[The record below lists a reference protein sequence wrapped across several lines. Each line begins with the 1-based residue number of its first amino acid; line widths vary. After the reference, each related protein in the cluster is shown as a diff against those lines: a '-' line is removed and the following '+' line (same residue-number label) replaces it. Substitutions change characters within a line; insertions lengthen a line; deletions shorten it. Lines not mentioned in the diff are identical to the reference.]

1 MFSFGF
7 IFSLFIYFFFLK
19 IRFAHKYSEAVKHNP
34 LATVTELSNGVR
46 VATEQTNSPS
56 ATVGIWADTGSSA
69 EPKELNG
76 ITHFIE
82 HLLFQGTKNRAKKQL
97 EQDVYSLGALLNSST
112 QRDFCSFYM
121 TLAPNDVSKAVEILS
136 DLIQN
141 SSLNADDIEA
151 TRKFILR
158 ELDETQTNY
167 EQVVMDN
174 LHSVAYQQT
183 PLGFSKYGPTANI
196 ERFTKADIER
206 GLDLIFKA
214 PQLVV
219 ACSGKIDHDKL

>member
-1 MFSFGF
+1 M
-7 IFSLFIYFFFLK
+7 
-19 IRFAHKYSEAVKHNP
+19 KHNP
-34 LATVTELSNGVR
+34 LATVTELNNGVR
-46 VATEQTNSPS
+46 VATEQTNSPA
-56 ATVGIWADTGSSA
+56 ATVGIWVDTGSSA
-69 EPKELNG
+69 ETKELNG

-82 HLLFQGTKNRAKKQL
+82 HLLFQGSKNRAKKQL
-97 EQDVYSLGALLNSST
+97 EQDVHSLGALLNSTT
-112 QRDFCSFYM
+112 QRDHCSFSM

-141 SSLNADDIEA
+141 SSLNADDIET
-151 TRKFILR
+151 TRKFILK
-158 ELDETQTNY
+158 ELDEAQSNY

-214 PQLVV
+214 PQVVV
-219 ACSGKIDHDKL
+219 ACSGKVNHDKL